1 MVKNSANLPTFAM
14 SEEKK
19 NSSLFGN
26 PNPRVVNIQS
36 KQDPVTE
43 SKAKIV
49 QSPEKKHAAGF
60 PFKQGY

>member
-26 PNPRVVNIQS
+26 LNPRVVNIQS

-43 SKAKIV
+43 SKAID
-49 QSPEKKHAAGF
+49 
-60 PFKQGY
+60 